1 MGQHTMV
8 VFMKQKKKSF
18 VEVCIYEV
26 KPDKVEEFEQLVE
39 QVAKHHRN
47 FPGVVEVRYLKRT
60 HRPVDFSSAKSGKPA
75 IRLTLAANSVTY
87 VLYWELNNP
96 ITHGKATKSG
106 LEHFFKEF
114 VRCLLSPPKM
124 ILGERIQ

>member
-1 MGQHTMV
+1 
-8 VFMKQKKKSF
+8 MKQGEKKF

-47 FPGVVEVRYLKRT
+47 FPGVLDVRYLKRT
-60 HRPVDFSSAKSGKPA
+60 HRAVDFSAAKSGKPA
-75 IRLTLAANSVTY
+75 IKLTRMPKSATY

-106 LEHFFKEF
+106 LEHFFKAF